1 MVNEEVIE
9 IKNISDIKSNIVNY
23 DIFDG
28 NIMIATEKDEIFKIK
43 YNLDIEE
50 EVIKKIEK
58 LVLRLENNLKLIDK
72 DIKLFNKGL
81 VGVIIYTSI
90 FICLSI
96 LTSSFIP
103 LIFSVSSP
111 FLVKKLVG
119 ILNEYKKEF
128 KQTNLSLD
136 ILKSTLY
143 IKEIKFQ
150 QKKSAQKCREKIS
163 QQSNKKSDSKLLR
176 ELREQLVGESVEEKD
191 KTMTKHK

>member
-1 MVNEEVIE
+1 MINEEIIE

-28 NIMIATEKDEIFKIK
+28 YIIIATEKDEIFKLE

-50 EVIKKIEK
+50 EIIKKIEK

-96 LTSSFIP
+96 ITSSFIP

-163 QQSNKKSDSKLLR
+163 QQSNNKSDSKLLR
-176 ELREQLVGESVEEKD
+176 ELREQLVEESVEEKD